1 MVILRMGGGEGRAES
16 NMERGLVLCLV
27 ALTVQVLGGS
37 LHGNVRIGSWGQGW
51 AVTRVYM
58 RLLGLSDRRGS
69 QHGGQRDQN

>member
-1 MVILRMGGGEGRAES
+1 M
-16 NMERGLVLCLV
+16 
-27 ALTVQVLGGS
+27 QVLGGS

-69 QHGGQRDQN
+69 QHAGQRDQN